1 MNSLW
6 IGKHHTSHTIG
17 VLRWLKISMECL
29 SWCAFVVS
37 EWFAFVVSEW
47 FAFQC
52 REWVICFVVTQNTKE
67 RHRRVNSFIVKNVNY
82 DHGDFVPKKKTGA
95 SARAGRGMGRG
106 GGRLQL
112 PLPSPPLPSPSPESQ
127 LRRLHHNSKDFYR
140 LGRLRYFN
148 AIRLLSSSV
157 VFSGKFNNLSNS
169 SVNITRTLNTPCAL

>member
-1 MNSLW
+1 MPEILWQNVKLRINVMNSLW

-82 DHGDFVPKKKTGA
+82 DHGDFVPKKKKLER
-95 SARAGRGMGRG
+95 ARGRG
-106 GGRLQL
+106 GEWGEGEGDSNF
-112 PLPSPPLPSPSPESQ
+112 PSPPLPQRASYAGYITI
-127 LRRLHHNSKDFYR
+127 LRTFIAWV
-140 LGRLRYFN
+140 G
-148 AIRLLSSSV
+148 
-157 VFSGKFNNLSNS
+157 
-169 SVNITRTLNTPCAL
+169 